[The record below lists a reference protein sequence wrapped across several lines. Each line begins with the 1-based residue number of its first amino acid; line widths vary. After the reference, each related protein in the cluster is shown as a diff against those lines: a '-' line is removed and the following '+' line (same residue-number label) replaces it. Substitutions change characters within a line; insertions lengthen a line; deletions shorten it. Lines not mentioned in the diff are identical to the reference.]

1 MEKMST
7 KAIKSIAVV
16 TGSRSDFGILRSL
29 IDSIKKDSCLELF
42 LIATGSHMSD
52 AFGNT
57 YIDIVKD
64 GYRIDA
70 AVDMSITQDT
80 PAGIVQAMGKGLND
94 FSSVLGNLNPNLIVI
109 LGDRYEALIAAQA
122 ALIFRIPIAHI
133 HGGEITEGAI
143 DESIRH
149 AITKIAN
156 IHFVANEDYRC
167 RVIQM
172 GENKDF
178 VFNVGAPGLDQIDD
192 NLLWSKQELS
202 KDLSFKIGEQLF
214 LVTYHPETLAKNSG
228 INVLDNLFRAIE
240 SFKAASVIFT
250 YPGSDVDGLK
260 IAQEIEKFCKLNTK
274 KFYLSKSLGSIK
286 YLSALKMADV
296 VIGNSSSG
304 IIEAP
309 YIGTP
314 TVNIG
319 KRQLGRLKANSIF
332 DVTGQSQEC
341 LIAAITHAINFKKRN
356 IEINCKYKGNH
367 VGERIKDIL
376 KDQKI
381 SVTKKFVDYKYES

>member
-1 MEKMST
+1 MAKVSS

-16 TGSRSDFGILRSL
+16 TGSRSDFGILQSL
-29 IDSIKKDSCLELF
+29 IDAIKKDSCLEMY
-42 LIATGSHMSD
+42 LIATGAHMSG

-57 YIDIVKD
+57 YFDIVKN

-70 AVDMSITQDT
+70 MVDMSIVQDT
-80 PAGIVQAMGKGLND
+80 PLGIVQAMGKGLND
-94 FSSVLGNLNPNLIVI
+94 FSVVLDNLKPDLIVI
-109 LGDRYEALIAAQA
+109 LGDRYEALIAAEA
-122 ALIFRIPIAHI
+122 ALIFKIPIAHI
-133 HGGEITEGAI
+133 HGGEVTVGAV
-143 DESIRH
+143 DDSIRH

-156 IHFVANEDYRC
+156 IHFVANEEYQR

-172 GENKDF
+172 GENEGS
-178 VFNVGAPGLDQIDD
+178 VFNVGAPGLDRINDS
-192 NLLWSKQELS
+192 LLLSKQVLS
-202 KDLSFKIGEQLF
+202 KDLSFEIGEQLF
-214 LVTYHPETLAKNSG
+214 LVTYHPETLAQNSG

-240 SFKAASVIFT
+240 FFEAASVIFT

-260 IAQEIEKFCKLNTK
+260 IAQKIERFCNSNTK
-274 KFYLSKSLGSIK
+274 RFYLSKSLGSIK
-286 YLSALKMADV
+286 YLSALKIADV

-319 KRQLGRLKANSIF
+319 NRQSGRLKANSIF

-341 LIAAITHAINFKKRN
+341 LIAAINHAINFKKSN
-356 IEINCKYKGNH
+356 IEINCRYKGNH
-367 VGERIKDIL
+367 VGERIKNIL
-376 KDQKI
+376 KKQKI
-381 SVTKKFVDYKYES
+381 SVTKKFVDYKYEA